1 MFLELGGKGL
11 SDNVLDRANQ
21 LRNSKMKL
29 LLGLVSVLIILVSV
43 DLSSNVCYVT
53 LTDKNGQQTIL
64 TGKDDYYVNLEVFD

>member
-1 MFLELGGKGL
+1 
-11 SDNVLDRANQ
+11 VLDRANQ

-43 DLSSNVCYVT
+43 DLSSNVCYVV
-53 LTDKNGQQTIL
+53 LTDRNGQQTIL

>member
-43 DLSSNVCYVT
+43 DLSSNVCYVV
-53 LTDKNGQQTIL
+53 LTDRNGQQTIL